1 MTASATDATYRQH
14 DMKSIRLFLA
24 TLTAAV
30 CVSSGAF
37 AQQHVVKA
45 FTSAPATV
53 FPLIDNSARLDMLD
67 YFNSTKNLGSTNALS
82 GRSRITEIKPGSMR
96 IGMTSASTYQ
106 IAALPAGT
114 DTLTAVISTVLTPA
128 PDSKMA
134 VYTGNWAT
142 VLTDKV
148 FSRPVLKDWLTP
160 EGSKKPDEVELL
172 VPFLLISYDFDPS
185 TLTLTLTNN
194 TSSFLSEEVYEIVS
208 PYLRQQLRF
217 VWNGKKFAA
226 VR

>member
-1 MTASATDATYRQH
+1 
-14 DMKSIRLFLA
+14 MKSLRLFLA

-45 FTSAPATV
+45 FASAPASV

-67 YFNSTKNLGSTNALS
+67 YFNSPKNLGSTNALS
-82 GRSRITEIKPGSMR
+82 GRSRITEIAPGSMR
-96 IGMTSASTYQ
+96 IGMTAASTYQ
-106 IAALPAGT
+106 IAALPAGS

-134 VYTGNWAT
+134 VYSGDWSMT
-142 VLTDKV
+142 LTDRV

-160 EGSKKPDEVELL
+160 QGRKNAGEVEML
-172 VPFLLISYDFDPS
+172 VPFLLISYDFDPA

-194 TSSFLSEEVYEIVS
+194 TSSFLSEEVYEIVG
-208 PYLRQQLRF
+208 PYLQQQLRF

-226 VR
+226 AR

>member
-1 MTASATDATYRQH
+1 
-14 DMKSIRLFLA
+14 MKSLRLFFA
-24 TLTAAV
+24 SLTAAV
-30 CVSSGAF
+30 CASTGAF

-53 FPLIDNSARLDMLD
+53 FPLIDNTARLDMLD
-67 YFNSTKNLGSTNALS
+67 YFNSQKNIGSANALS
-82 GRSRITEIKPGSMR
+82 GRSRITELVPGSMR
-96 IGMTSASTYQ
+96 IGMTAASTYQ
-106 IAALPAGT
+106 IAALPTDT

-134 VYTGNWAT
+134 VYTADWTTA
-142 VLTDKV
+142 LTDRV

-160 EGSKKPDEVELL
+160 QGRKNNDEVEIL

-185 TLTLTLTNN
+185 TMTLTLTNN
-194 TSSFLSEEVYEIVS
+194 TASFLSEEVYEIVN
-208 PYLRQQLRF
+208 PYLLKQLRF

>member
-1 MTASATDATYRQH
+1 
-14 DMKSIRLFLA
+14 MKSLRLFFA
-24 TLTAAV
+24 SLTAAV
-30 CVSSGAF
+30 CVSTGAF

-53 FPLIDNSARLDMLD
+53 FPLIDNAARLDMLD
-67 YFNSTKNLGSTNALS
+67 YFNNQKNVGSANALS
-82 GRSRITEIKPGSMR
+82 GRSRITELVPGSMR
-96 IGMTSASTYQ
+96 IGMTAASTYQ
-106 IAALPAGT
+106 IAALPTDT

-134 VYTGNWAT
+134 VYTADWTTA
-142 VLTDKV
+142 LTDRV

-160 EGSKKPDEVELL
+160 QGRKNNDEVEIL

-185 TLTLTLTNN
+185 TMTLTLTNN
-194 TSSFLSEEVYEIVS
+194 TASFLSEEVYEIVS
-208 PYLRQQLRF
+208 PYLLKQLRF